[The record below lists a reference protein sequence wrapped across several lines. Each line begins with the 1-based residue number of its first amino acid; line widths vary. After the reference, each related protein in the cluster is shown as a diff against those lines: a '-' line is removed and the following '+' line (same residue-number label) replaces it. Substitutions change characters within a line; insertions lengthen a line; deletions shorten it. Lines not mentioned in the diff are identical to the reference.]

1 MPKIKN
7 LLRIPLSTIALFV
20 PVLFTLTL
28 QAADPASSKSAAI
41 HAGQDVF
48 TAKCGQCHTTQADQV
63 RLGPS
68 LYHEMKKKSDAQV
81 RAILKNG
88 KGKMPSFDGKL
99 TPQETSNLLAYLHTL

>member
-1 MPKIKN
+1 MSKFIKLPKIS
-7 LLRIPLSTIALFV
+7 LCAVAILA
-20 PVLFTLTL
+20 PVMLTL
-28 QAADPASSKSAAI
+28 AVKAADPASSKAAAV

-81 RAILKNG
+81 REILKNG

-99 TPQETSNLLAYLHTL
+99 TPQETSNLLAYLHTV